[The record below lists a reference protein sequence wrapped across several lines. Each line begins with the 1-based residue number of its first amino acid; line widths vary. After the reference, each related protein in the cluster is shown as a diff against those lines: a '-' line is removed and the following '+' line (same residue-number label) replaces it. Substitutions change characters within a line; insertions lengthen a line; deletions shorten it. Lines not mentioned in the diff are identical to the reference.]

1 MMTKEEMIMYD
12 QFVNMG
18 IATSEE
24 LNLARNLVSGSWSNV
39 LNQVLYIKTGYRSL
53 DQMIEE
59 E

>member
-12 QFVNMG
+12 QFVDMG

-24 LNLARNLVSGSWSNV
+24 LNFARDLVPGSWSNV
-39 LNQVLYIKTGYRSL
+39 LNQVLYVKTGYRSL